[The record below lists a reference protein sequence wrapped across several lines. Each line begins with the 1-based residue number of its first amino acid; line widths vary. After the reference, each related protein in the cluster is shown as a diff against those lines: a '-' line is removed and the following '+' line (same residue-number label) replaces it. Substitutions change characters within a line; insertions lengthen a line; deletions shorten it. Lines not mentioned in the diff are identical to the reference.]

1 MNDDFMDR
9 VRESANQTADQ
20 AEQVLGQAAD
30 ALADAAK
37 KAQPKVDRLLDE
49 AASLVKRFRSPS

>member
-1 MNDDFMDR
+1 MKDDFMDR

-20 AEQVLGQAAD
+20 AAQALGQAAD

-37 KAQPKVDRLLDE
+37 RAQPQVDSLVAR
-49 AASLVKRFRSPS
+49 AVSLVKRFRSSS